1 VIACGLALVLG
12 FIIARWGTPVARA
25 AALRFGIVDRPDGV
39 LKRQEEPVPYLG
51 GLAVYLP
58 FLATMAIVYEFDRQV
73 LGLLLAGTLVVLLGL
88 IDDLGVL
95 SPSVKLIGQLIA
107 CWVLVKSDV
116 MTHFFFLPYW
126 ANVALTV
133 LWILTVTNAMNLM
146 DIMDGLAPG
155 VALVAAL
162 ALLAV
167 TFGAGIPAIPVMA
180 AALAG
185 SLLGFLPFNLPP
197 ARIYLGDSGSMFLGL
212 MLGALTMTARYTAY
226 NRMALLSPLLILGL
240 PLFDTAF
247 VSAVRLA
254 RGASPF
260 RGSPDHFPLRLRRLG
275 MPVWGVIGCCYAGA
289 ALLGGLALLNTQL
302 PAGRGSLVLVGGV
315 GAGALLFAGFLL
327 WIDLRGRSGAGLRRA
342 EGIRSRRTDVLPLEG
357 VAGQKPGGS
366 AG

>member
-1 VIACGLALVLG
+1 MIACVLALVLG

-25 AALRFGIVDRPDGV
+25 AALRFGIVDRPDGD

-51 GLAVYLP
+51 GLAIYLP
-58 FLATMAIVYEFDRQV
+58 FLAAMAIVYEFDRQV

-185 SLLGFLPFNLPP
+185 SLLGFLPYNLPP

-212 MLGALTMTARYTAY
+212 MLGALAMNNSYTEMNSLA
-226 NRMALLSPLLILGL
+226 ALGPALILGV
-240 PLFDTAF
+240 PLFDMLF
-247 VSAVRLA
+247 VMYIRRR
-254 RGASPF
+254 RGMPMML
-260 RGSPDHFPLRLRRLG
+260 GSPDHFALRLRRWRLTTRQTVLG
-275 MPVWGVIGCCYAGA
+275 SYGATAFLGGA
-289 ALLGGLALLNTQL
+289 ALAMSLVPLESAAMVLGGVALLAMVT
-302 PAGRGSLVLVGGV
+302 
-315 GAGALLFAGFLL
+315 GFLL
-327 WIDLRGRSGAGLRRA
+327 RRIDMSL
-342 EGIRSRRTDVLPLEG
+342 
-357 VAGQKPGGS
+357 
-366 AG
+366 